1 MRPYYFNADP
11 FAKETPMTVYEIA
24 ADTASTF
31 ALRNKATGQFD
42 HSGFPTKALIRSF
55 FALHFGWN
63 PSYRLEG

>member
-1 MRPYYFNADP
+1 
-11 FAKETPMTVYEIA
+11 MTVYEIA